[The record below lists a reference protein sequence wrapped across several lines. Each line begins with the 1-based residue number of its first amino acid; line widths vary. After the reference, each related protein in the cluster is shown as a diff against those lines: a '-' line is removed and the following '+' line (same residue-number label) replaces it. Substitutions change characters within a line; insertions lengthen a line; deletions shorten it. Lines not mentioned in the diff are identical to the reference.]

1 MKGKRVGVRGLL
13 VSRRGLRH
21 PRLMTLFQRLCL
33 ALADLVLVVHAA
45 FVAFVVVGLVLIWV
59 GRFRGWAIVR
69 NIWFRAAHLA
79 AMGVVAAES
88 LAGFV
93 CPLTTWENQ
102 LRLLA
107 GGQQRYAGSF
117 IQHWLYPL
125 IFFDLGERIFTIAYL
140 AFFLAVV
147 LSFWLI
153 PPCWPRR
160 IRALLP
166 DQADSP

>member
-1 MKGKRVGVRGLL
+1 LCLEKPDDVRGLL
-13 VSRRGLRH
+13 VNQRLLRH

-59 GRFRGWAIVR
+59 GRFRGWAFVR

-88 LAGFV
+88 VLGFI
-93 CPLTTWENQ
+93 CPLTTWEDQ

-117 IQHWLYPL
+117 IQHWLHPL
-125 IFFDLGERIFTIAYL
+125 IFFDVAKGVFTAAYL

-153 PPCWPRR
+153 PPRWPRR
-160 IRALLP
+160 IRVLP
-166 DQADSP
+166 